1 VCERETRS
9 NFNFNK
15 NLSLVH
21 WLLMLEFTPDVN
33 ICVHFFTSLN
43 RPFRLDIEMK
53 VSSSALALLFASV
66 AIAFSPTNHNKNHH
80 VIADQSSVHT
90 ESKDDLAVRQTLP
103 QPPPSVTWAPTLRGD
118 ACTERRPDWLVSSSS
133 KAAPTPLS
141 REMLAA
147 KRKMIEEKRQWEAR
161 KELEVKSRVAMLRQ
175 RNAARLHHA
184 RRSSA
189 PQPVTGDAT
198 TTTPLVANTRYAR
211 PKSLTFTAQSH
222 VTAARQRVEEKRQ
235 LAKWEATKN
244 VEVKSRVAIL
254 RERNAR
260 LARGRAKVTDSHL
273 AADKGENENTKPV
286 AMPHDD
292 IPLEKMV
299 ALETAIN
306 MATAAEPYKEMV
318 WPANVESVTP

>member
-1 VCERETRS
+1 
-9 NFNFNK
+9 
-15 NLSLVH
+15 
-21 WLLMLEFTPDVN
+21 MLEFTRDVTL
-33 ICVHFFTSLN
+33 CVHIFTSLY
-43 RPFRLDIEMK
+43 RPSRLGIEMK
-53 VSSSALALLFASV
+53 VSSIALALLFASV

-80 VIADQSSVHT
+80 VIADQSSVPT
-90 ESKDDLAVRQTLP
+90 ESKDDLAVRQALP

-118 ACTERRPDWLVSSSS
+118 VCTERRPNWLVSSSS
-133 KAAPTPLS
+133 KAAPSPLS

-147 KRKMIEEKRQWEAR
+147 KRKMIEEKRQWEAQ

-189 PQPVTGDAT
+189 QQQPVTGDAT
-198 TTTPLVANTRYAR
+198 TTTPLVANTPYAR
-211 PKSLTFTAQSH
+211 PKSLTCIPQSH

-260 LARGRAKVTDSHL
+260 LAHGRAKVTDSHL

-286 AMPHDD
+286 TMPHDE

-306 MATAAEPYKEMV
+306 MATTEPYKEMV
-318 WPANVESVTP
+318 LPANVERVTP